1 MESTSKLFGFP
12 DKDAALNLGIGAVVV
27 ATVSG
32 VLYFLHVTESD
43 CEPEPKDSNHT
54 QALQSC
60 DSKHGP
66 SAQASRLDLS
76 PGSFALVGL
85 QRSRTGEAAG
95 AGIDESKAFTIPLEV
110 DNNLNELKIAGVA
123 GPSPRHSPPGVDFQ
137 CAWYDSEA
145 TEYPWAHSD
154 IEAISPIASNPGELA
169 EPVSAQ
175 LPRDRRK
182 LSYEAR
188 REQFIQVSTEGQ
200 MRSMGTSHPSDS
212 CLLAPDLTEASDSGD
227 RKEDSQEA
235 SQHLAAELAES
246 YDQELAELLRT

>member
-1 MESTSKLFGFP
+1 MESSSKLFGFL

-32 VLYFLHVTESD
+32 VLYFLHATEPD
-43 CEPEPKDSNHT
+43 CEPEPKDPNHT
-54 QALQSC
+54 RVLQSN
-60 DSKHGP
+60 DSKFRL
-66 SAQASRLDLS
+66 SAQASRLDL
-76 PGSFALVGL
+76 PTGSFALAEL
-85 QRSRTGEAAG
+85 QRSQSRDAARVWV
-95 AGIDESKAFTIPLEV
+95 DESNAFTIPLEV
-110 DNNLNELKIAGVA
+110 DNNLNLLNVAGAA
-123 GPSPRHSPPGVDFQ
+123 GPSPRHLPPGIDFQ
-137 CAWYDSEA
+137 CDWRGSEV

-169 EPVSAQ
+169 EPPSAQ

-200 MRSMGTSHPSDS
+200 MRSMGSSHPSDA
-212 CLLAPDLTEASDSGD
+212 CLLAQDMTAARDSTD
-227 RKEDSQEA
+227 PKQDSQEA
-235 SQHLAAELAES
+235 SQHFSTELAES